1 MSEDTV
7 SVARQW
13 LSELE
18 RTWVPDAD
26 TGSESKQAGAI
37 PPDGSPPLDAET
49 RERIVTFLQ
58 GRLAEPSPV
67 PGGGDLKKLEAENK
81 RLRQQ
86 LELSRTS
93 YDYLVRLAHHF
104 SGDVVSFDS
113 PEQIRAFCERVR
125 RSIGILVGE
134 VQELLRGRRQVQKD
148 WSLYSS
154 SSAGSESKE
163 SAGGTAFIR
172 VADLHGD
179 LGRALFDWRNTNVE
193 EGPPAGIKIAIDEL
207 KHHQLALMA
216 GLQRCIKDGCL
227 AVLREVSPEGTESEY
242 LTGSV
247 GGYTGDG
254 FYWRKLLPWRTS
266 IMWRRLKTRHEELID
281 EDVEWFQSRFLP
293 SFREGYKEYMWAK
306 MHAQSGQK
314 PPETKGES

>member
-18 RTWVPDAD
+18 RTWVPDVD
-26 TGSESKQAGAI
+26 SGSGLAEARSNSPAGSW
-37 PPDGSPPLDAET
+37 PPDAEA
-49 RERIVTFLQ
+49 RGRIVAFLQ
-58 GRLAEPSPV
+58 RRLADPSPV
-67 PGGGDLKKLEAENK
+67 SASDGLKKLEAENQ
-81 RLRQQ
+81 RLRRQ
-86 LELSRTS
+86 LELNQTS

-113 PEQIRAFCERVR
+113 PEQIRAFCERIR
-125 RSIGILVGE
+125 RSIGILVEE

-154 SSAGSESKE
+154 SSAGAEVQRP
-163 SAGGTAFIR
+163 AGGTAFIR

-179 LGRALFDWRNTNVE
+179 LGRALFDWRNTDVE
-193 EGPPAGIKIAIDEL
+193 AGPPADMKTAIDEL

-227 AVLREVSPEGTESEY
+227 AVLREVSPEATEREY
-242 LTGSV
+242 LTGSAEV
-247 GGYTGDG
+247 YAGDG
-254 FYWRKLLPWRTS
+254 FTWRKLLPWRTFT
-266 IMWRRLKTRHEELID
+266 MWRRLKTRHEELVD
-281 EDVEWFQSRFLP
+281 EDVEWYQSRFLP

-306 MHAQSGQK
+306 MHAQSGQQT
-314 PPETKGES
+314 PETGRDA

>member
-1 MSEDTV
+1 MTEDTV
-7 SVARQW
+7 AVARQW

-26 TGSESKQAGAI
+26 SGSGADAAPSIPMAGPW
-37 PPDGSPPLDAET
+37 PPDAET
-49 RERIVTFLQ
+49 RGRIVTFLQ
-58 GRLAEPSPV
+58 HRLEERPPAPTPPV
-67 PGGGDLKKLEAENK
+67 GGGEDSQKLQSDNQS
-81 RLRQQ
+81 LRRQ
-86 LELSRTS
+86 LELNQTS

-113 PEQIRAFCERVR
+113 SDQIRAFCERLR

-134 VQELLRGRRQVQKD
+134 VQELLRGRRKVQQD

-154 SSAGSESKE
+154 SSAGAEAPKPD
-163 SAGGTAFIR
+163 GGTAFIR

-179 LGRALFDWRNTNVE
+179 LGRALFDWRKTAVDD
-193 EGPPAGIKIAIDEL
+193 GPVAEIKISIDEL

-216 GLQRCIKDGCL
+216 GLQRCVKDGCL
-227 AVLREVSPEGTESEY
+227 AVLGEVSPEATESEY
-242 LTGSV
+242 LTGSA
-247 GGYTGDG
+247 GGQAGDG

-266 IMWRRLKTRHEELID
+266 VMWRRLRKRHEELVD

-306 MHAQSGQK
+306 MHAQSGR
-314 PPETKGES
+314 